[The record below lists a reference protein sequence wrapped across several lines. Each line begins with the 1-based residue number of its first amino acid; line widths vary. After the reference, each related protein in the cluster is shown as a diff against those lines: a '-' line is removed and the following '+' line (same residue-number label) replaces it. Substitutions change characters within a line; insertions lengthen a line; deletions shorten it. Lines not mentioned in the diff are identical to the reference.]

1 MNKDDLNTLL
11 KEKNQL
17 FTERIQMKSDV
28 SQCKSTVAE
37 LSLEVKKA
45 LEKQTDKAV
54 LDDPIE
60 GNSADL
66 PSLMARLNG
75 AVESLTNLE
84 EKYSEFDER
93 LNNFG
98 NILTIMNNNI
108 NTTLNEMKQ
117 YSMVPSLI
125 IRKLPNVPTKIN
137 NFKFIN
143 YICNELNYLL
153 PELKMKLNYFLIEAA
168 HPLPVRDGDESPS
181 VIVRFKYRANR
192 NDVFFNKKFL
202 KGSKIRITEHLT
214 PSNIELLEKVQ
225 KYVGVRQSWTRNGK
239 IFATISDKKHQ
250 IKDLT
255 ELDKLIEHY
264 ELTELSSE
272 EIKTRDLRKNRDT
285 MNHRNN
291 RAGSNTQNQWFQS
304 PQQVPTGSFSYSHP
318 WQQNQG
324 YTNGYNNSNYYGGGA
339 YNSQPPLQ
347 QIPFPSE

>member
-17 FTERIQMKSDV
+17 LTESIQMKSDV

-108 NTTLNEMKQ
+108 NTTLNDMKQ

-202 KGSKIRITEHLT
+202 KGSKIRISEHLA

-225 KYVGVRQSWTRNGK
+225 KYVGV
-239 IFATISDKKHQ
+239 
-250 IKDLT
+250 
-255 ELDKLIEHY
+255 
-264 ELTELSSE
+264 
-272 EIKTRDLRKNRDT
+272 
-285 MNHRNN
+285 
-291 RAGSNTQNQWFQS
+291 
-304 PQQVPTGSFSYSHP
+304 
-318 WQQNQG
+318 
-324 YTNGYNNSNYYGGGA
+324 
-339 YNSQPPLQ
+339 
-347 QIPFPSE
+347 

>member
-1 MNKDDLNTLL
+1 M
-11 KEKNQL
+11 
-17 FTERIQMKSDV
+17 
-28 SQCKSTVAE
+28 
-37 LSLEVKKA
+37 
-45 LEKQTDKAV
+45 
-54 LDDPIE
+54 
-60 GNSADL
+60 
-66 PSLMARLNG
+66 
-75 AVESLTNLE
+75 
-84 EKYSEFDER
+84 
-93 LNNFG
+93 
-98 NILTIMNNNI
+98 
-108 NTTLNEMKQ
+108 
-117 YSMVPSLI
+117 
-125 IRKLPNVPTKIN
+125 
-137 NFKFIN
+137 
-143 YICNELNYLL
+143 
-153 PELKMKLNYFLIEAA
+153 
-168 HPLPVRDGDESPS
+168 
-181 VIVRFKYRANR
+181 
-192 NDVFFNKKFL
+192 FFNKKFL

-239 IFATISDKKHQ
+239 IFATINDKKHQ

-264 ELTELSSE
+264 KLTELSSE

-318 WQQNQG
+318 WQQSQG